1 MTANHISSLFY
12 PQPNRSYVP
21 YPDHEFFAVDAHDR
35 STCAMV
41 PGIMRRAIYTSQYS
55 QRVRVL
61 SKREL
66 KKILY
71 TEDDLDIQEVT
82 RMALEVVGDYEI
94 ALCSSGREALEKVS
108 QFHPVLI
115 LLDVMMPGMDGLG
128 TLEALRTLP
137 DSADTPVV
145 FVTANVQ
152 TNEIA
157 QYRQLGA
164 IEVIA
169 KPFNPMTLAQDILQ
183 LWDRHVAG
191 AESPAP

>member
-1 MTANHISSLFY
+1 
-12 PQPNRSYVP
+12 
-21 YPDHEFFAVDAHDR
+21 
-35 STCAMV
+35 
-41 PGIMRRAIYTSQYS
+41 
-55 QRVRVL
+55 
-61 SKREL
+61 
-66 KKILY
+66 
-71 TEDDLDIQEVT
+71 
-82 RMALEVVGDYEI
+82 
-94 ALCSSGREALEKVS
+94 
-108 QFHPVLI
+108 
-115 LLDVMMPGMDGLG
+115 MMPGMDGLS

-152 TNEIA
+152 ANEIA

-169 KPFNPMTLAQDILQ
+169 KPFDPLNLAENIRQ